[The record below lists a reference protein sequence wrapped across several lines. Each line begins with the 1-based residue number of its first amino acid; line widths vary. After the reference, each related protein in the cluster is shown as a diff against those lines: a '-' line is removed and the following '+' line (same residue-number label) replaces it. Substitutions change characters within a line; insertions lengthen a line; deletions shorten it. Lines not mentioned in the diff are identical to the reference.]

1 MKNKNC
7 SRLWQLVSVQ
17 WFKTNRGTLVSLIS
31 ITTQSA
37 ESSYP
42 FYVRV
47 ALEISYKYYLTGFV
61 IMFKH
66 YNSNILWALNTKI
79 YIKKIFSESK
89 NLVQAIILMIDNITR
104 SLIKNTRCYF
114 VFFKSFFFFFSF
126 KKKKKKSA
134 AAILF
139 PV

>member
-17 WFKTNRGTLVSLIS
+17 WFKTNRGTLVSLTS

-89 NLVQAIILMIDNITR
+89 NLIQAIILMINNITR
-104 SLIKNTRCYF
+104 SLIFYQVRKTRDVILF
-114 VFFKSFFFFFSF
+114 SLNLFFFYQLRNTS
-126 KKKKKKSA
+126 K
-134 AAILF
+134 IG
-139 PV
+139 